1 MEISSPW
8 ISYLLFSALGLATFY
23 VADKLLVGRMFLP
36 FAHKRG
42 YYLFALSFSI
52 LIPWVAYAIPFRVL
66 SLLRSAAPQTSQFS
80 VEQMIVSSIG
90 LEKLEPIPLS
100 LEQTLLLIWIIGMA
114 VVLLRSI
121 CGVGYLLKIILTSKK
136 KTTAEG
142 SIFFVSEKAKA
153 PFILFRSIVIPSRL
167 YHSPAFPIILKHEEA
182 HRQGQHFWDRT
193 LAQCCLIVQ
202 WWNPFVYGLIRAQR
216 QTLEYMADESAIGS
230 GVDKKEYQMQLLRIS
245 LETTAESVSLSFAAN
260 NLKKRIVMLNSNRTE
275 HKKSSLWCLSFSTF
289 AIALLLFMGSNITA
303 QPAKSSLQKANSP
316 QAQLL
321 RKADEAWG
329 QIPDTTIYHECAIPP
344 QYIGEGK
351 SIAEFV
357 SKHFPHKKELEG
369 VSGTVVVRF
378 IVEKDGSIQEAKI
391 IQSPHQIASEEA
403 IGIVRLLRFTPGRDK
418 ENKSVRVS
426 MVLPIRIGKKV
437 EKTLAKNQKKEFA
450 QMQPAQYQGGDISG
464 LIQEVMNEISFPK
477 GVKEVQGRVVVRF
490 VVDATGKAKD
500 LQLVKKLY
508 PEFDNEVLRAVNKV
522 LQKTTFTPAKEN
534 GKPVA
539 STYTL
544 PVLFSAK

>member
-1 MEISSPW
+1 MEFFSPW
-8 ISYLLFSALGLATFY
+8 ISYLLFSAFGLAIFY
-23 VADKLLVGRMFLP
+23 VTDKLLVGRIPLP

-42 YYLFALSFSI
+42 YYLFALSLSI

-66 SLLRSAAPQTSQFS
+66 SLLRSTTPQTSQFS
-80 VEQMIVSSIG
+80 VEQMIVSPIG
-90 LEKLEPIPLS
+90 PEKLGPMPLS

-121 CGVGYLLKIILTSKK
+121 CGVGYLLKIILTSEK

-142 SIFFVSEKAKA
+142 SVFFVSKRAKA
-153 PFILFRSIVIPSRL
+153 PFILFRSIVIPSKL

-182 HRQGQHFWDRT
+182 HRQGQHFWDRA

-260 NLKKRIVMLNSNRTE
+260 NLKKRIVMLNSNQTE
-275 HKKSSLWCLSFSTF
+275 HKKSSLSLWSLSFSTF
-289 AIALLLFMGSNITA
+289 AITLLLFVGSNITA
-303 QPAKSSLQKANSP
+303 QPAKSSSQQSANSP

-321 RKADEAWG
+321 GKTDQARG
-329 QIPDTTIYHECAIPP
+329 QASDTTIYHECAIPP

-351 SIAEFV
+351 SIAEFI
-357 SKHFPHKKELEG
+357 SKHFPYKEELDG
-369 VSGTVVVRF
+369 VTGTVVARF
-378 IVEKDGSIQEAKI
+378 IVEKDGSVRDVNI
-391 IQSPHQIASEEA
+391 IRSPHRVASEEV
-403 IGIVRLLRFTPGRDK
+403 IGIIKLLRFTPGKDK
-418 ENKSVRVS
+418 ENKPVRVS
-426 MVLPIRIGKKV
+426 MVLPVRIEQTSTKKG
-437 EKTLAKNQKKEFA
+437 EKGQIPNRLS
-450 QMQPAQYQGGDISG
+450 AQYQNGDISG
-464 LIQEVMNEISFPK
+464 LIKEVSREISFPK
-477 GVKEVQGRVVVRF
+477 GVEKIEGEVIVRF

-500 LQLVKKLY
+500 LQLVKKLN
-508 PEFDNEVLRAVNKV
+508 PEFDNEVLRAMNKV
-522 LQKTTFTPAKEN
+522 LQKATITPAKEN

-544 PVLFSAK
+544 PIRFSAK